1 MIQIQSILLLSGF
14 FHGKDFPLWL
24 LSPKPTELELLDMRP
39 GNLFFNKRS
48 AGNSLIDQFGN
59 Y

>member
-1 MIQIQSILLLSGF
+1 MIQIPLILLLSGF
-14 FHGKDFPLWL
+14 FHGKDFLLRL
-24 LSPKPTELELLDMRP
+24 LSSRPSQLELLDMRP

-48 AGNSLIDQFGN
+48 SGNSLIDQFVN

>member
-1 MIQIQSILLLSGF
+1 MTQIQLILLLFGF
-14 FHGKDFPLWL
+14 FHGKDFLLRL
-24 LSPKPTELELLDMRP
+24 LSSRPSQLELLDMRY

-48 AGNSLIDQFGN
+48 TGNSLIDQFGN